1 MPSIKET
8 LAQSRLDNREARLLL
23 AHAIRKEV
31 PFLMAHPDDKLTTRQ
46 VKKFVSLTERRLRH
60 EPIAHL
66 TGEQPFYGRIF
77 RVDKNTLI
85 PRPET
90 ERLAEIIVDHVQKSK
105 AIIVDI
111 GTGSGCLAVT
121 LSLECPQSDV
131 FASEISAEA
140 LKVARK
146 NAKQLAAKVDF
157 TEGNLLSEKLRVKL
171 KRAIEEKSPEEVI
184 FVANLPYLPSE
195 DKKTMM
201 PDVAKYEPASA
212 LFAKNDGMDLMLK
225 LLKQISDFNGSVSTN
240 TSVFL
245 EMDPRQGKQLLSTAK
260 VLFKGHKGALIK
272 DQFRKMRFLA
282 ITPKE

>member
-1 MPSIKET
+1 MPSIEDILSASK
-8 LAQSRLDNREARLLL
+8 LDNREARLLL
-23 AHAIRKEV
+23 AHVLGKETAFV
-31 PFLMAHPDDKLTTRQ
+31 MAHPDNGLTSRQ
-46 VKKFVSLTERRLRH
+46 AKRFISLEERRLKY

-77 RVDKNTLI
+77 KVNKKTLI

-90 ERLAEIIVDHVQKSK
+90 EYLAETVVDYARKTK

-111 GTGSGCLAVT
+111 GTGSGCLAIT
-121 LSLECPQSDV
+121 LSLECPKSKV
-131 FASEISAEA
+131 FASDISTEA

-146 NAKQLAAKVDF
+146 NAVVLAAEVVF
-157 TEGNLLSEKLRVKL
+157 VQESLFGPKLRKKL
-171 KRAIEEKSPEEVI
+171 TRIIKNESPDEII

-212 LFAKNDGMDLMLK
+212 LFAKSDGMDLMLK

-240 TSVFL
+240 ASVFL

-282 ITPKE
+282 ITPKV